1 MNSILNSVKEQLG
14 LKFVDEFD
22 QDILIHINA
31 AISTLT
37 QIGVGPKEGF
47 IVKDAND
54 TYFDFLGEDHPAIP
68 QVRLYLFYQ
77 TRLGFDTPQSAA
89 AADIL
94 KAKSE
99 EYEWR
104 LRIMCD
110 DSKYEKDPGGD
121 ANDQQ

>member
-1 MNSILNSVKEQLG
+1 MNSILDSVKEQLG

-77 TRLGFDTPQSAA
+77 TRLGFDPPQSAA
-89 AADIL
+89 SIEIL
-94 KAKSE
+94 KSKSE

-110 DSKYEKDPGGD
+110 DSEYTPPGGETE
-121 ANDQQ
+121 NDE